1 MVMAAV
7 AATLGLCAEAQAD
20 SLSLSFSGDVFTYA
34 GHPTQRSAV
43 TIDQN
48 TISGEYG
55 FQSNQPIEPKPAAC
69 DWVLMDHTW
78 VDCPSGATKVVVN
91 LGSGDDFVTASFLE
105 IPLEIKG
112 NAGGDELRGGLLPD
126 DIDGGEGNDTLT
138 GDAAFSAPLSH
149 DDLDGGPGND
159 WLRGGLGHD
168 VLHGGAGTDAAR
180 YDDGARNATQPLSL
194 TIDGVANDGAA
205 GESDNILTDV
215 EDLYCRDGADVLVGS
230 ASRYALIGGGG
241 GDRLNGGGGFDSYD
255 AGPGT
260 DTVEARDGL
269 AEEVNCGDDADGGPV
284 DAIDVLSSCES
295 TVPSTALQPDA
306 DGDGLDDPADCDDGN
321 AAIRPGAVDVPDNGV
336 DEDCNGA
343 DAVDLDRDG
352 DGIPRPLDCDDTD
365 AAIQPGARD
374 KRGNKIDEDCKGGPA
389 PYLRVKATVVNRWA
403 VFPDVTRVLQLRVSG
418 TGAKPKVVVLCKGGG
433 CPFAKKS
440 FKVRKPSKPL
450 KLEGAFKGR
459 SLQPGARVE
468 VRVQRSKMIAKVVRY
483 TIRDGK
489 GPKSTTLCLAP
500 GKKKPKAC

>member
-1 MVMAAV
+1 MA
-7 AATLGLCAEAQAD
+7 G
-20 SLSLSFSGDVFTYA
+20 
-34 GHPTQRSAV
+34 
-43 TIDQN
+43 
-48 TISGEYG
+48 
-55 FQSNQPIEPKPAAC
+55 
-69 DWVLMDHTW
+69 DWVVVQPA
-78 VDCPSGATKVVVN
+78 VDAGRHQPRQRQRLRVGRRARGSACGSSG
-91 LGSGDDFVTASFLE
+91 GEGGDD
-105 IPLEIKG
+105 
-112 NAGGDELRGGLLPD
+112 LRGGRQPD
-126 DIDGGEGNDTLT
+126 DIDGGGGNDTLT
-138 GDAAFSAPLSH
+138 GDGYFEGSPGSH
-149 DDLDGGPGND
+149 DDLDGGAGND
-159 WLRGGLGHD
+159 WLRGGEGRD
-168 VLHGGAGTDAAR
+168 VLHGGAGHRRRPLRRLALLR
-180 YDDGARNATQPLSL
+180 PATQPLSL
-194 TIDGVANDGAA
+194 SRSTASPTTARRARATTSSPTSRTSTAATAPTSWSAPRAAN
-205 GESDNILTDV
+205 
-215 EDLYCRDGADVLVGS
+215 
-230 ASRYALIGGGG
+230 ALIGGGG
-241 GDRLNGGGGFDSYD
+241 ADRLNGGGGFDSYD
-255 AGPGT
+255 AGPGA

-284 DAIDVLSSCES
+284 DAIDVLSSCEA

-352 DGIPRPLDCDDTD
+352 DGIPRPLDCDDAN
-365 AAIQPGARD
+365 AAIKPGARD
-374 KRGNKIDEDCKGGPA
+374 KRGNKVDEDCKGGPA

-403 VFPDVTRVLQLRVSG
+403 VFPDFTRVLQLRVSG

-468 VRVQRSKMIAKVVRY
+468 VRVQRSQMIAKVVRY

-489 GPKSTTLCLAP
+489 GPKSRTLCLAP